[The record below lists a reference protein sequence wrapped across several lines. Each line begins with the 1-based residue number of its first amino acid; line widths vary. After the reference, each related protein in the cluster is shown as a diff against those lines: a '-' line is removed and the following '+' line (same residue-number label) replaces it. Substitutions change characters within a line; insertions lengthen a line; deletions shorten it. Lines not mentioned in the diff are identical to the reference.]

1 MKNVILTCWFNKK
14 RDPQRR
20 FHQPADFEKIKIM
33 CESSNSCGIKVI
45 VFHDC
50 FEKKTIE
57 KYSSSLLEFV
67 RPRENILSS
76 PLSTN
81 DFRFLVYCDYLQE
94 HFFDN
99 VFLLDA
105 SDIIVK
111 KNPFKF
117 VEKNKIYTGRA
128 TRDRTD
134 QIKWMLDKF
143 HFLYVDYPYSTRLLL
158 NAGIMG
164 GAYDKILTI
173 LQAMKQEFLRPRC
186 YNKNNN
192 NMLVF
197 NKIIYDLVDQESIV
211 TGEPVCSVFGAYE
224 NDREDVWFIH
234 K

>member
-1 MKNVILTCWFNKK
+1 MNNVILTCWFNKK
-14 RDPQRR
+14 KDPQRR
-20 FHQPADFEKIKIM
+20 FYQSANFEKIRIM
-33 CESSNSCGIKVI
+33 CESSNAGGMKV
-45 VFHDC
+45 VMFHDC
-50 FEKKTIE
+50 FDEDTIS
-57 KYSSSLLEFV
+57 KYSSNLLEFV
-67 RPRENILSS
+67 RPREDILDC

-81 DFRFLVYCDYLQE
+81 DFRFLIYCNYLQE

-99 VFLLDA
+99 IFLLDA

-111 KNPFKF
+111 NNPFLYI
-117 VEKNKIYTGRA
+117 EKHKIYTGRA

-134 QIKWMLDKF
+134 QIPWMLNRF
-143 HFLYVDYPYSTRLLL
+143 YRLYPDYPYSTRLLL

-164 GAYDKILTI
+164 GTYHQTLRI
-173 LQAMKQEFLRPRC
+173 LQAMKEEFLSPRC
-186 YNKNNN
+186 YNNNNN